1 MPDYGADPEQ
11 DGLVYFEYGRLQ
23 RRVTLAMDEQRP
35 ADPLQIA
42 DEQMR
47 QLNDID
53 WLRQHPAAEIE
64 GDGWVEA
71 GNGLQP
77 YVAALKRLSPQDMR
91 TIKAQARVLSMLL
104 PVLRDWMA
112 AWELGASFEAA
123 YIEAQGLLFQQIQT
137 ASVAQERWFE
147 ELSSAYKQGTRAEYT
162 QAQLRKKLAEILTQE
177 NWQALAKV
185 ATQDMEKRILQHA
198 QMQVELPTAV

>member
-1 MPDYGADPEQ
+1 
-11 DGLVYFEYGRLQ
+11 
-23 RRVTLAMDEQRP
+23 MDEQQR
-35 ADPLQIA
+35 AEQLQIA

-77 YVAALKRLSPQDMR
+77 YVACLKQLSVQDMR
-91 TIKAQARVLSMLL
+91 KIKAQARVLSMLL

-112 AWELGASFEAA
+112 AWELGASFEAV
-123 YIEAQGLLFQQIQT
+123 YIEAQTLLFQQIQA
-137 ASVAQERWFE
+137 ASVAQEGWFE
-147 ELSSAYKQGTRAEYT
+147 ELSLACKQDTKEEHSP
-162 QAQLRKKLAEILTQE
+162 AQLRKRLAEVLTQE
-177 NWQALAKV
+177 NWQALAMV
-185 ATQDMEKRILQHA
+185 AAQDAEKRVLRHSQT
-198 QMQVELPTAV
+198 QVELPAAV

>member
-1 MPDYGADPEQ
+1 
-11 DGLVYFEYGRLQ
+11 
-23 RRVTLAMDEQRP
+23 MDEQRR

-77 YVAALKRLSPQDMR
+77 YVAALKQLSTQDMR

-123 YIEAQGLLFQQIQT
+123 YIEAQGLLFRQIQA

-147 ELSSAYKQGTRAEYT
+147 ELSLAYRQGTRTEYT
-162 QAQLRKKLAEILTQE
+162 QAQLRKKLADILTQE